1 MSRRNSD
8 HARPVGPSA
17 DAYSSRDRERTNDQ
31 LPSMPESIIERLER
45 IESLAPSW
53 ATIAERLDQIVGH
66 LVPPAADI
74 VGSKYVAERLGCS
87 TTWVGRMAT
96 NGIIPASCIVSG
108 TGKGRLWKFHRRRVD
123 EWLLR
128 RSPPDCT

>member
-1 MSRRNSD
+1 MSHRDSD
-8 HARPVGPSA
+8 HAPPAGA
-17 DAYSSRDRERTNDQ
+17 SSDGRKSRSRERTDDA
-31 LPSMPESIIERLER
+31 LTSMSVSIIERLER
-45 IESLAPSW
+45 IESMAPSW

-96 NGIIPASCIVSG
+96 NGMIPASCIVSG
-108 TGKGRLWKFHRRRVD
+108 TGQGRLWKFHRRRVE
-123 EWLLR
+123 EWLVSR
-128 RSPPDCT
+128 